1 MSTTEK
7 TILIITDNLDDQVN
21 GVVTTFKN
29 ITKLGSRDGYS
40 FVYITPRN
48 FSFISC
54 PGYPEVKLS
63 WPKGIGAIIEKTNP
77 SYIHIA
83 TEGPVGLAGRLYCD
97 KKGYIYN
104 TSYHTKFP
112 EFLKKIYGIPL
123 WMTYWYVRW
132 FHKHS
137 GRVLTTTDTMVQDLQ
152 SHGFKGRIGSWTRG
166 VDTNVFAPA
175 GKKTQNLQSPLL
187 VCVGRVSKEKGVED
201 FCKLDIG
208 MPCTK
213 VVVGDGPYRHTLEN
227 RYPEVDFV
235 GVYRGKEL
243 AKWFQHADV
252 FVFPSR
258 NDTFGI
264 VIIEALACG
273 TPVAAY
279 PVMGPLDILEQGVD
293 GYMDKDLNNAVL
305 QSLKLN
311 RSIVYEKSRKWTWQ
325 RCWEIFRDN
334 LVRVK

>member
-1 MSTTEK
+1 
-7 TILIITDNLDDQVN
+7 
-21 GVVTTFKN
+21 
-29 ITKLGSRDGYS
+29 
-40 FVYITPRN
+40 
-48 FSFISC
+48 
-54 PGYPEVKLS
+54 
-63 WPKGIGAIIEKTNP
+63 
-77 SYIHIA
+77 
-83 TEGPVGLAGRLYCD
+83 
-97 KKGYIYN
+97 
-104 TSYHTKFP
+104 
-112 EFLKKIYGIPL
+112 
-123 WMTYWYVRW
+123 
-132 FHKHS
+132 
-137 GRVLTTTDTMVQDLQ
+137 
-152 SHGFKGRIGSWTRG
+152 
-166 VDTNVFAPA
+166 
-175 GKKTQNLQSPLL
+175 
-187 VCVGRVSKEKGVED
+187 
-201 FCKLDIG
+201 

-213 VVVGDGPYRHTLEN
+213 VVVGDGPYRHTLEK

-334 LVRVK
+334 LVRLK